1 MRSVKEI
8 GKVRPRNLYGR
19 KFKVAH
25 FEFLDESEFEI
36 EYKII
41 RIPEDI
47 DNARYIGINDEEHC
61 WVEWELNTGGINGVD
76 YMWRTVI
83 GNIEDGTW
91 ILI

>member
-19 KFKVAH
+19 KFKVNP
-25 FEFLDESEFEI
+25 FDYEITEEFEI
-36 EYKII
+36 EYLIGE
-41 RIPEDI
+41 IPEDI
-47 DNARYIGINDEEHC
+47 DNARYMDINDEEHC
-61 WVEWELNTGGINGVD
+61 WVEWELNTGGTNGID

-83 GNIEDGTW
+83 ENIEDGTW

>member
-8 GKVRPRNLYGR
+8 GMVKPRNLYGR
-19 KFKVAH
+19 EFRVGTL
-25 FEFLDESEFEI
+25 FEEDGDNDMI
-36 EYKII
+36 YKITK
-41 RIPEDI
+41 IPEDI
-47 DNARYIGINDEEHC
+47 DNARYMDINDEEHC
-61 WVEWELNTGGINGVD
+61 WVEWELDTGETNGVD